1 MKRPLKQKAKRPKPI
16 FTKLPESIRQ
26 NAKPIDKKL
35 SDIKVCDPAIGSGAF
50 PVGMMSEIVKTRNVL
65 SAFY

>member
-16 FTKLPESIRQ
+16 FTNSLKAYGKR
-26 NAKPIDKKL
+26 KTIDKKL

-50 PVGMMSEIVKTRNVL
+50 PVGMMSG
-65 SAFY
+65 S